1 MRQDNPVTPSHGEHG
16 GPLLQ
21 HAAGH
26 VEISVFESG
35 VPPRFRL
42 YFLDQALQPIGPPPA
57 PSAVMETERPG
68 SIRQRFAFRAGDG
81 FLESTTNIPEPH
93 EFLARLELESGRQ
106 RLACL
111 FSEEGHGH
119 DHGEDPH
126 ADTGSHGGPLVAHA
140 DGFLEISVF
149 ESGVPPRFRL
159 HFLDNDGQPTA
170 PLPAEAVTLTTARSN
185 GGEETFHFRQDGDYL
200 ESTTEIPEPH
210 AFDARVLIEREDGRQ
225 CLVTPFTEAG
235 HGHDHHGDPH
245 GHHTHGHGAHGHAH
259 HGHPHDHD
267 HHHGGGLLGW
277 LRGMF
282 GHSHDIAD
290 QVDSVMESSTKGIR
304 ALKIS
309 LVGLGITAILQVFV
323 VLYSGSVALLA
334 DTIHNFADAATSIPL
349 WIAFALAQRGANR
362 RFTYGYGKAEDV
374 AGVII
379 VGVIFFSACVAG
391 YETVLKFI
399 HPEPMEHLGWV
410 AAAAL
415 IGFIG
420 NEAVAVYRIRVGQQ
434 IGSAA
439 LVADGQHSRVD
450 GFTSLS
456 VLIGVIGTWLGFPL
470 ADPIVGIGITLAILF
485 IVKDAARAV
494 WNRLIDGIEPE
505 ILDDIAHAPSHI
517 AGVQAVRNVRARW
530 IGHKVYSDVAIAV
543 DPDLPVHVADTIARA
558 VERSLRAHV
567 RPLGEVVVRVTL

>member
-1 MRQDNPVTPSHGEHG
+1 
-16 GPLLQ
+16 
-21 HAAGH
+21 
-26 VEISVFESG
+26 
-35 VPPRFRL
+35 
-42 YFLDQALQPIGPPPA
+42 
-57 PSAVMETERPG
+57 
-68 SIRQRFAFRAGDG
+68 
-81 FLESTTNIPEPH
+81 
-93 EFLARLELESGRQ
+93 
-106 RLACL
+106 
-111 FSEEGHGH
+111 
-119 DHGEDPH
+119 
-126 ADTGSHGGPLVAHA
+126 
-140 DGFLEISVF
+140 
-149 ESGVPPRFRL
+149 
-159 HFLDNDGQPTA
+159 
-170 PLPAEAVTLTTARSN
+170 
-185 GGEETFHFRQDGDYL
+185 
-200 ESTTEIPEPH
+200 
-210 AFDARVLIEREDGRQ
+210 
-225 CLVTPFTEAG
+225 
-235 HGHDHHGDPH
+235 
-245 GHHTHGHGAHGHAH
+245 
-259 HGHPHDHD
+259 
-267 HHHGGGLLGW
+267 
-277 LRGMF
+277 MF
-282 GHSHDIAD
+282 GHSHDIAE
-290 QVDSVMESSTKGIR
+290 QVDTVMESSAKGIR

-309 LVGLGITAILQVFV
+309 LVGLGGTALLQVLV

-334 DTIHNFADAATSIPL
+334 DTIHNFADAATAIPL

-374 AGVII
+374 AGVVI

-391 YETVLKFI
+391 YEAVLKFI

-415 IGFIG
+415 IGFVG
-420 NEAVAVYRIRVGQQ
+420 NEAVAVYRIRVGRQ

-470 ADPIVGIGITLAILF
+470 ADPIVGVGITIAILF

-494 WNRLIDGIEPE
+494 WHRLIDGIEPE

-543 DPDLPVHVADTIARA
+543 DPDLPVHVADAIARA